1 MFWKITDTIIY
12 NHRQNPHRFYLFIL
26 QIGHTGI
33 MIHLLYKAWLE
44 NTMQFVVLLGY
55 FIIHLIIY
63 FFLVMAI
70 EDIRQLYALVQELLQ
85 LDIEQNKMI
94 RDLIKERE
102 NK

>member
-1 MFWKITDTIIY
+1 MLQFLIN
-12 NHRQNPHRFYLFIL
+12 NHRHNPHRFYLFIL

-33 MIHLLYKAWLE
+33 MIHLLYKAWLD

-55 FIIHLIIY
+55 FVIHLIIY

-70 EDIRQLYALVQELLQ
+70 EDIRQLYALVQELLK
-85 LDIEQNKMI
+85 LDIEQNKI
-94 RDLIKERE
+94 IKDLIERN